1 MTASLEGVHPVLM
14 SKDVA
19 ASVQFY
25 TRLGF
30 DLLFLDNSSEPRYAV
45 MRREA
50 AELHF
55 QWQALEQ
62 WSYPIDRPSYRF
74 KVSDVDAL
82 YQDFSARGGI
92 VEEAGQRS
100 PWSLPAD
107 TPWGT
112 REFHL
117 RDPGQNS
124 LQFYRPRDA
133 SAPHVA

>member
-1 MTASLEGVHPVLM
+1 MTALLDGVHPVLM

-25 TRLGF
+25 IRLGF
-30 DLLFLDNSSEPRYAV
+30 DLLYLDNVSAPKYAV
-45 MRREA
+45 MRRES

-55 QWQALEQ
+55 QWQGPEQ

-82 YQDFSARGGI
+82 YQEFSARGVI
-92 VEEAGQRS
+92 VEEATQQS
-100 PWSLPAD
+100 PWSVPAD

-124 LQFYRPRDA
+124 LQFYRSRDV